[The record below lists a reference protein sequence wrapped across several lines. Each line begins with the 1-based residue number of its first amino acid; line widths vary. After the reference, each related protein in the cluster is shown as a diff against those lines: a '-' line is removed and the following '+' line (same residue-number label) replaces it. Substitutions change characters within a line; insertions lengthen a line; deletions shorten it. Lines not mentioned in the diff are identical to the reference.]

1 MRGSSVEPG
10 LPNTWV
16 TPSVRRTSKRASRP
30 VRGMGATVALG
41 RRDRPRRGHRA
52 GITARAGAAR
62 YHRPPLGTLLG
73 LLVVVALIGANAAF
87 TAGEYA
93 FVAADRSR
101 IAVAAE
107 GGSRR
112 ARVLQGMLHR
122 LAFYLSGTQLGITI
136 TSIVLGFLIEPL
148 VSHAL
153 EPAVEKVGGESAA
166 KGVSVVL
173 GLILAT
179 VVQLVAAEL
188 IPKNVAVARPE
199 RTALRLAV
207 PMRGYASV
215 FAPLINLLNR
225 SANAIVRLFG
235 VEPVQELESI
245 RSLDELEFVIRSSG
259 QEGTINEEATR

>member
-101 IAVAAE
+101 AGGGVRFGRRGRRPHRGGGRGRQPPCPRAAGHVAPPRLLPVGDA
-107 GGSRR
+107 
-112 ARVLQGMLHR
+112 ARH
-122 LAFYLSGTQLGITI
+122 
-136 TSIVLGFLIEPL
+136 
-148 VSHAL
+148 H
-153 EPAVEKVGGESAA
+153 
-166 KGVSVVL
+166 
-173 GLILAT
+173 
-179 VVQLVAAEL
+179 
-188 IPKNVAVARPE
+188 
-199 RTALRLAV
+199 
-207 PMRGYASV
+207 
-215 FAPLINLLNR
+215 
-225 SANAIVRLFG
+225 
-235 VEPVQELESI
+235 
-245 RSLDELEFVIRSSG
+245 D
-259 QEGTINEEATR
+259 